1 MEYVTN
7 CFAVIGMITVYII
20 IAKAITGR

>member
-1 MEYVTN
+1 MEYVTT